1 MNANTLST
9 IWKSA
14 SPNRCLALGLAI
26 FGTAMVDRRTR
37 DGIPN
42 GIPSDVPYYRHLIP
56 YRDIVC
62 PAVRT
67 LGLVTL
73 IFRLRGLRIRS
84 VAFDRDLGKD

>member
-14 SPNRCLALGLAI
+14 LSNRCLTLGLAI
-26 FGTAMVDRRTR
+26 FGTAMVHRRTR
-37 DGIPN
+37 DGIP
-42 GIPSDVPYYRHLIP
+42 SDVPNY
-56 YRDIVC
+56 DIVC
-62 PAVRT
+62 PGVRT

-84 VAFDRDLGKD
+84 VAFDRGLGKD

>member
-14 SPNRCLALGLAI
+14 LPNRCLALGLAI

-42 GIPSDVPYYRHLIP
+42 GIPSDVPSY
-56 YRDIVC
+56 DIVC
-62 PAVRT
+62 PGVRT